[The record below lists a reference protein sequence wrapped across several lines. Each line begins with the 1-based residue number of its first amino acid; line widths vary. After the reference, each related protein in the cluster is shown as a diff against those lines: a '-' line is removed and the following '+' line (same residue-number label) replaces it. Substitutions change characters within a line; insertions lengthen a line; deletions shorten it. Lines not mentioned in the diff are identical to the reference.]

1 MTTAHEVAKQGGP
14 HKGLLRRYANDP
26 DHLIAKAIKTYEKR
40 IAEHRSWIAKP
51 MLKVRPDITEKE
63 INYLITRKW
72 PDDVHRLVQERDV
85 LMGIIEE
92 RRRAQST

>member
-1 MTTAHEVAKQGGP
+1 MTTAYEIAKQGGP

-26 DHLIAKAIKTYEKR
+26 DHLIEKAIKTYKKR
-40 IAEHRSWIAKP
+40 IAEHRAWIVNP

-72 PDDVHRLVQERDV
+72 PDDVHRLEQERDV
-85 LMGIIEE
+85 MMGILEE
-92 RRRAQST
+92 RRRAEST